1 MQPTSKPLSPFTMR
15 LNPQEREK
23 LAKLAKDMNMSQAA
37 FIRAK
42 VFDGLPFNQKKG
54 QKQKASTL
62 DHQTLAKLLMM
73 LGESRIANNLNQL
86 AKHANC
92 GTLELDSKELE
103 AQLNESYEAVIWMRQ
118 TLLQSLGLK
127 S

>member
-1 MQPTSKPLSPFTMR
+1 MSKPSKPLSPFTMR

-42 VFDGLPFNQKKG
+42 VFDGLPLKQKKI
-54 QKQKASTL
+54 AATL

-103 AQLNESYEAVIWMRQ
+103 AQINESYEAVIWMRQ

>member
-1 MQPTSKPLSPFTMR
+1 MNVNRKPLSPFTLR
-15 LNPQEREK
+15 LSQQERDQLGV
-23 LAKLAKDMNMSQAA
+23 LAQQMELSQAA

-42 VFDGLPFNQKKG
+42 VFDGLPLKHPKSNL
-54 QKQKASTL
+54 AL
-62 DHQTLAKLLMM
+62 DHQALSKLLIL

-92 GTLELDSKELE
+92 GTLELESKEIE
-103 AQLNESYEAVIWMRQ
+103 AQLHESYEAIIWMRQ
-118 TLLQSLGLK
+118 TLIKSLGLA